1 MPQAL
6 QNINTSV
13 EDIKRYFEWFE
24 TEFSNLLQT
33 SIEAFWG
40 TSLDIKLFSLEKNA
54 NNFSSGNEYFV
65 AQAEVH
71 SLIYSLKISD
81 DACEI
86 LLTKVL
92 GKNEN
97 NYFDFSSL
105 TELEGNILNKFANKI
120 FQELTPF
127 ILAPKEIK
135 KKIEDDEETFEDYIN
150 LGFLLKD
157 TNNDFEIG
165 KIYLKLP
172 QNVIKL
178 TELDEKEGKID
189 TTKFRK
195 AKTNV
200 EIYVGKTRLSLID
213 INNIEKD
220 DIVLLEKSNFKKM
233 SITKPTKIDFN
244 VSPDPRLFI
253 DNDENNEND
262 EINKEYTEVTTK
274 DIWDN
279 VQVDVCA
286 KFPKVKMSLGELRDM
301 SEGVVMELDSIYG
314 NDVVLEVENRN
325 IAKGELVVI
334 GSKYG
339 VKITEIFSQDEITSN
354 QNKEAEETDDF
365 DVNDFEIEE

>member
-6 QNINTSV
+6 DKQNTSI
-13 EDIKRYFEWFE
+13 EDIKKYFEWFE
-24 TEFSNLLQT
+24 GEFSNLFKT
-33 SIEAFWG
+33 AMAEFWG
-40 TSLDIKLFSLEKNA
+40 TSLNIKLFSLEKNA

-65 AQAEVH
+65 TQAAVH
-71 SLIYSLKISD
+71 SLVYSLKISD
-81 DACEI
+81 SACEI

-92 GKNEN
+92 GKNDN
-97 NYFDFSSL
+97 KYFDFSSL
-105 TELEGNILNKFANKI
+105 TELEGNLLSKFSNKI
-120 FQELTPF
+120 FKDLKPLILT
-127 ILAPKEIK
+127 PKEIK
-135 KKIEDDEETFEDYIN
+135 KKIEDEEETFEDYIN

-157 TNNDFEIG
+157 NNEDFEEG

-172 QNVIKL
+172 LKVIKL
-178 TELDEKEGKID
+178 PELAEKDGKID

-200 EIYVGKTRLSLID
+200 EIYIGKTRLSLID
-213 INNIEKD
+213 IDNIEKE
-220 DIVLLEKSNFKKM
+220 DIVVLEQSNFKKM
-233 SITKPTKIDFN
+233 SVTKPTVIDFN

-253 DNDENNEND
+253 DSDDEND
-262 EINKEYTEVTTK
+262 EIKEDTEVAVK

-301 SEGVVMELDSIYG
+301 TEGVVMELDSIYG

-339 VKITEIFSQDEITSN
+339 VKVTEIFSQDEIVSN
-354 QNKEAEETDDF
+354 QKQAAAATDDF

>member
-1 MPQAL
+1 
-6 QNINTSV
+6 
-13 EDIKRYFEWFE
+13 
-24 TEFSNLLQT
+24 
-33 SIEAFWG
+33 
-40 TSLDIKLFSLEKNA
+40 
-54 NNFSSGNEYFV
+54 
-65 AQAEVH
+65 
-71 SLIYSLKISD
+71 
-81 DACEI
+81 
-86 LLTKVL
+86 L
-92 GKNEN
+92 GKNEY

-120 FQELTPF
+120 FKELKPLVLT
-127 ILAPKEIK
+127 PKEIK
-135 KKIEDDEETFEDYIN
+135 KKIEDEEETFEDYIN
-150 LGFLLKD
+150 FGFILKD
-157 TNNDFEIG
+157 TDDNFEIG

-172 QNVIKL
+172 QKVIKL
-178 TELDEKEGKID
+178 AEINEKEGKID

-200 EIYVGKTRLSLID
+200 EIYIGKTRLSLID
-213 INNIEKD
+213 IDNIEKE
-220 DIVLLEKSNFKKM
+220 DIVVLEKSNFKKM

-253 DNDENNEND
+253 DNDDEND
-262 EINKEYTEVTTK
+262 ETNKEDTEVATK

-339 VKITEIFSQDEITSN
+339 VKITEIFSQDEIASN
-354 QNKEAEETDDF
+354 KQKEAEESDDF